1 MDRTTVDS
9 TMHGSD
15 LATSSSSS
23 WPVGLFR
30 PKKQHKS
37 FSPPAQAI
45 VLYTFKARP
54 GNSDELSIERGEH
67 VNVYYQTQG
76 GWSGCTSSSGSA
88 GTVPSSYI
96 KLIEGEEMNEVDPNF
111 YNTTST
117 RTTTD
122 GDATSTHHI
131 QPPSSS
137 PPRGFKKQD
146 RRRSSKLSTYA
157 HSVGPSSSSSPSS
170 SSPSG
175 SNIITGIDPPSSF
188 SSVVYGSAVAK
199 RSVAAASSESLSIRA
214 GVRYE
219 VLSRKPYDDDEND
232 VHREVLLKDE
242 LSGKVGYVGRTLI
255 SISWRDEPF
264 HSSSY
269 SSGGR
274 GGHHHDYHTSSSLD
288 AKSQSSKMLS
298 DEEIEY
304 MIEGEVFIKHHSRG
318 GYAERHLR
326 LASDCSCLLISPP
339 GKKSK
344 KKKGVVIDPES
355 GAEIIEID
363 RISSIMV
370 DPEKS
375 PNILEIELGEDKILL
390 LQGSTHDLVMNWEA
404 MLLKLHNEI
413 ISMEMEENPLAK

>member
-1 MDRTTVDS
+1 MLIQKMRIEKLESRIRELEPSLDDESGKRRIVEGEVRSLMDDMRSLRKEWTSEKSILRSSERIRREEEEEKGRRRREEERIRREEERIRREEEEEGRRRREQEIIRREEEARREEDKRREDQRDSLRRSERMDRTTVDS

-137 PPRGFKKQD
+137 PPRGFKKD
-146 RRRSSKLSTYA
+146 TRRSSKLSTY
-157 HSVGPSSSSSPSS
+157 
-170 SSPSG
+170 
-175 SNIITGIDPPSSF
+175 
-188 SSVVYGSAVAK
+188 
-199 RSVAAASSESLSIRA
+199 
-214 GVRYE
+214 
-219 VLSRKPYDDDEND
+219 
-232 VHREVLLKDE
+232 
-242 LSGKVGYVGRTLI
+242 
-255 SISWRDEPF
+255 
-264 HSSSY
+264 
-269 SSGGR
+269 
-274 GGHHHDYHTSSSLD
+274 
-288 AKSQSSKMLS
+288 
-298 DEEIEY
+298 
-304 MIEGEVFIKHHSRG
+304 
-318 GYAERHLR
+318 
-326 LASDCSCLLISPP
+326 
-339 GKKSK
+339 
-344 KKKGVVIDPES
+344 
-355 GAEIIEID
+355 
-363 RISSIMV
+363 
-370 DPEKS
+370 
-375 PNILEIELGEDKILL
+375 
-390 LQGSTHDLVMNWEA
+390 
-404 MLLKLHNEI
+404 
-413 ISMEMEENPLAK
+413 